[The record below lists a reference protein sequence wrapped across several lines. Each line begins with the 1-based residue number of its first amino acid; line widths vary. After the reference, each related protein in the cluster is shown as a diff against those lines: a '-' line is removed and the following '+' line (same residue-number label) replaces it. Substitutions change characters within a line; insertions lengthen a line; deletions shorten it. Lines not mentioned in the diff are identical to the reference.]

1 MKALQQRVLLE
12 LVLASDEPVL
22 VASVAKPDWP
32 VAFSN
37 PAFDAMSGLDGAG
50 IRGKPFADVVEG
62 LLSRE
67 AALEVSAAVRGG
79 DAVSMHVE
87 LDKHAFQLKLTPL
100 PTSKTGPAQYYAA
113 FWQAA
118 DNRVAGANARKALT
132 RAQAR
137 IRDLSREDS
146 VTGLP
151 NAKTFREVL
160 AHDWAVAGRE
170 ESRLGLISFTI
181 DDFAAYESVFGKHA
195 ADSCMRKVAHS
206 IRRFLLRASDVAA
219 KINDDTIVV
228 LSHSSPETGA
238 TQFAA
243 RITDAIRDLG
253 IHHPRSSVSKFVTVR
268 YAVLVEKVSKDSGSS
283 DEFLGRLLGARGSSR

>member
-12 LVLASDEPVL
+12 LVSASDEPVL
-22 VASVAKPDWP
+22 VANVAKPDWP
-32 VAFSN
+32 IAFSN
-37 PAFDAMSGLDGAG
+37 PAFDTMSGLDGGG
-50 IRGKPFADVVEG
+50 IKGKPFADIVEG

-67 AALEVSAAVRGG
+67 AALDVSAAVRAGE
-79 DAVSMHVE
+79 AVTMHVE

-100 PTSKTGPAQYYAA
+100 HTSKTGPVQYYAA
-113 FWQAA
+113 FWRATDSRA
-118 DNRVAGANARKALT
+118 VGVNARKALT

-137 IRDLSREDS
+137 IRDLSREDP

-151 NAKTFREVL
+151 NEKTFREVL
-160 AHDWAVAGRE
+160 AHDWAVASRE

-219 KINDDTIVV
+219 KISDDTIVV

-253 IHHPRSSVSKFVTVR
+253 IHHPRSSISKFVTVR
-268 YAVLVEKVSKDSGSS
+268 YSVLVETVGKDSGSS
-283 DEFLGRLLGARGSSR
+283 DDFLGRLPGARTSSR

>member
-1 MKALQQRVLLE
+1 MKVLQQRVLLE
-12 LVLASDEPVL
+12 LVSASDEPVL
-22 VASVAKPDWP
+22 VANVAKPDWP
-32 VAFSN
+32 IAYSN
-37 PAFDAMSGLDGAG
+37 PAFDTMSDLDGSSING
-50 IRGKPFADVVEG
+50 RPFADVVEE

-67 AALEVSAAVRGG
+67 AALDVSAAVRAG

-87 LDKHAFQLKLTPL
+87 LDKHAFELKLVPL
-100 PTSKTGPAQYYAA
+100 HTSKAGPVQYYAA
-113 FWQAA
+113 FWQSV
-118 DNRVAGANARKALT
+118 DNRGAGASARKALT

-137 IRDLSREDS
+137 IRDLSREDP

-151 NAKTFREVL
+151 NEKTFREVL

-253 IHHPRSSVSKFVTVR
+253 IHHPRSSISKFVTVR
-268 YAVLVEKVSKDSGSS
+268 YSVLVENVAKDSGSS
-283 DEFLGRLLGARGSSR
+283 DEFLGRLLGARGRTH

>member
-1 MKALQQRVLLE
+1 MKPLQQRVLLE
-12 LVLASDEPVL
+12 LVTASDEPVL
-22 VASVAKPDWP
+22 VANVAKPDWP
-32 VAFSN
+32 VAFCN
-37 PAFDAMSGLDGAG
+37 PAFETTSGLDGGA
-50 IRGKPFADVVEG
+50 IKGKPFADIVEDM
-62 LLSRE
+62 LSRE
-67 AALEVSAAVRGG
+67 AALDVSAAVRAGE
-79 DAVSMHVE
+79 AVSMHVE
-87 LDKHAFQLKLTPL
+87 FDKHTYQLKLTPL
-100 PTSKTGPAQYYAA
+100 RTTKTGPVQYYAA
-113 FWQAA
+113 FWHAT
-118 DNRVAGANARKALT
+118 DNRAVGASARKALT

-151 NAKTFREVL
+151 NEKTFREVL

-228 LSHSSPETGA
+228 LSHSSPEAGA

-253 IHHPRSSVSKFVTVR
+253 IHHPRSSISKFVTVR
-268 YAVLVEKVSKDSGSS
+268 HRVLVEKIGKDSGSS
-283 DEFLGRLLGARGSSR
+283 DEFLGRLLGTRESSR